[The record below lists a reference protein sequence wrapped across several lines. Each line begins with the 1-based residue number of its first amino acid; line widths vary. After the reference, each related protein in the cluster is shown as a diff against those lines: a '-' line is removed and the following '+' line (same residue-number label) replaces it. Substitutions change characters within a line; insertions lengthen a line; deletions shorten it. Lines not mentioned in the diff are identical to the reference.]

1 MKPEPSDDARPLG
14 TADLFVLWA
23 GAGIALPEIWA
34 GGLVAP
40 LGLAAGLAAVLIGH
54 ALGVIPLGL
63 ACVIG
68 ARHGVP
74 AILSTRAALGLGGA
88 RVAAVLNVVQ
98 LVGWTA
104 VMLWIGGQ
112 AAARIFPALGTREWT
127 LICGALTTVWTL
139 GGLRWWRRLQG
150 VGVALLAGVSVWMT
164 VLLFR
169 QHGVGTLWAAPA
181 AGGMSFMTGLDLVV
195 AMPVSWLP
203 LAADY
208 ARHARTAGG
217 AFRGS
222 VAGYF
227 LASSWMYA
235 LGLAASIA
243 TGTDAP
249 DTMLVG
255 LLAGRGVL
263 AALWVALASTL
274 TTTFLDIHSGAISA
288 QALLPRLPV
297 RGLVTAV
304 GLAGTALAL
313 IIDPTKYETFLLF
326 IGSAFCPLF
335 GVVLADYFAVRRG
348 SLDGAALIEGRGI
361 PAANLPGLVAWAAGF
376 ALYQALA
383 RLAPGVGASIPS
395 MLFAAGL
402 YVALARARTS
412 AAGTGGT
419 AAG

>member
-1 MKPEPSDDARPLG
+1 MNPDESDGSRPLG
-14 TADLFVLWA
+14 AADLFLLWA
-23 GAGIALPEIWA
+23 GAAIALPEIWA
-34 GGLVAP
+34 GGLLAP
-40 LGLAAGLAAVLIGH
+40 LGLASGMAAVILGH

-74 AILSTRAALGLGGA
+74 AIVSTRAALGLGGA

-98 LVGWTA
+98 LAGWTA

-112 AAARIFPALGTREWT
+112 AAARIFPGAGTREWT
-127 LICGALTTVWTL
+127 LLCGAMTIAWTL
-139 GGLRWWRRLQG
+139 GGLHVWRRLQG
-150 VGVALLAGVSVWMT
+150 VSIALLAGVSAWMT
-164 VLLFR
+164 ALLIR
-169 QHGVGTLWAAPA
+169 DHGWERLWAARPE
-181 AGGMSFMTGLDLVV
+181 GGMSFMAGLDLVV

-208 ARHARTAGG
+208 ARHARTARG

-235 LGLAASIA
+235 LGLAASAA

-255 LLAGRGVL
+255 LMAGRAVA
-263 AALWVALASTL
+263 AALWIALASTL
-274 TTTFLDIHSGAISA
+274 TTTFLNIHSGALSA
-288 QALLPRLPV
+288 QALLPRVPV
-297 RGLVTAV
+297 RVLAAAL
-304 GLAGTALAL
+304 GLAGTAFAMV
-313 IIDPTKYETFLLF
+313 IDPTKYEAFLLLV
-326 IGSAFCPLF
+326 GSAFCPLF

-348 SLDGAALIEGRGI
+348 RLDGPALLEGRDL
-361 PAANLPGLVAWAAGF
+361 PAARWPGVTAWAAGF
-376 ALYQALA
+376 ALHQALA
-383 RLAPGVGASIPS
+383 RLAPAVGASIPS

-402 YVALARARTS
+402 YVALRRGRP
-412 AAGTGGT
+412 AGRPPG
-419 AAG
+419 